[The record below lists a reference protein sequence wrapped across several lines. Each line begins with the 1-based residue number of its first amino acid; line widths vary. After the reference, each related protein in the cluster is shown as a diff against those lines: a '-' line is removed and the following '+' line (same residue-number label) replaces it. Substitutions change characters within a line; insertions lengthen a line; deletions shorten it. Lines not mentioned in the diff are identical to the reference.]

1 MNASM
6 KWLLAAL
13 ILCLTVFLAID
24 QLVCNQWIY
33 HDYAAGIDRR
43 LSCFWK

>member
-6 KWLLAAL
+6 KWLFAAL
-13 ILCLTVFLAID
+13 ILCLTVFLTID